1 MVTPASAV
9 ALMMLSDKLIGAY
22 IDSQK
27 EKVREMMLCTTVW
40 QFICV
45 NHKPDTHVTSA
56 LSPSSSLTNQTNKK
70 QTFLP

>member
-27 EKVREMMLCTTVW
+27 EKVREMMLCTTV
-40 QFICV
+40 
-45 NHKPDTHVTSA
+45 
-56 LSPSSSLTNQTNKK
+56 
-70 QTFLP
+70 